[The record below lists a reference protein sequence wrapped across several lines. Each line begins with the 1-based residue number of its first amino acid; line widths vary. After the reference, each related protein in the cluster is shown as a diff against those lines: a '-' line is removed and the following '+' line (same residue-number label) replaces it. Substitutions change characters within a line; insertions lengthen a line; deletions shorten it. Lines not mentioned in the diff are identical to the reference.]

1 MDKITKSGWI
11 PTCRIISHLVMMRG
25 YPLNFQETG
34 VTPNARTCVV
44 TAGRGLNYGSKR
56 KSK

>member
-1 MDKITKSGWI
+1 
-11 PTCRIISHLVMMRG
+11 MRG

-44 TAGRGLNYGSKR
+44 IAGRGLNYGSKR